1 MGKESESILAEIPVV
16 ATLALGNE
24 RLTLFVTGARII
36 VAHVGKRGTGAVAT
50 ATLLGRLGGGLENVL
65 KSGGESRSKRALQHS
80 TPDGILAADK
90 DNFDLRYDEIVN
102 VRVVETQLSRIM
114 IIVTRDDKFE
124 FYSRLTLDPI
134 VALLADRLGT
144 KLTVERI

>member
-1 MGKESESILAEIPVV
+1 MGDESESILGEIPVV
-16 ATLALGNE
+16 ASLALGNE

-65 KSGGESRSKRALQHS
+65 KGGG
-80 TPDGILAADK
+80 DGILAADK

>member
-36 VAHVGKRGTGAVAT
+36 VAHVGKRGTGAMAT

-65 KSGGESRSKRALQHS
+65 KSGGESRRKGALQHS
-80 TPDGILAADK
+80 TPRSEEHTSEL
-90 DNFDLRYDEIVN
+90 
-102 VRVVETQLSRIM
+102 QSRENL
-114 IIVTRDDKFE
+114 VC
-124 FYSRLTLDPI
+124 RL
-134 VALLADRLGT
+134 LLEKTKSARTPGLGASYG
-144 KLTVERI
+144 RS

>member
-36 VAHVGKRGTGAVAT
+36 VAHVGKRGTGAMAT

-65 KSGGESRSKRALQHS
+65 KSGGESRRKGALQHS
-80 TPDGILAADK
+80 TPDGILAANK

-102 VRVVETQLSRIM
+102 VRVVETQISRM
-114 IIVTRDDKFE
+114 MIVTRDDKFE
-124 FYSRLTLDPI
+124 FHSGLALDRI
-134 VALLADRLGT
+134 VALLADKLGT